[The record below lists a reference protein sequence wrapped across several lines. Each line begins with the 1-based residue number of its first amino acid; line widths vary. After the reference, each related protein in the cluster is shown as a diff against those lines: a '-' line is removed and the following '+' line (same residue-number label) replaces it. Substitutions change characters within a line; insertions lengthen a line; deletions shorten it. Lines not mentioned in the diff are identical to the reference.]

1 LLILRAIKIVP
12 KNEQAWLIQSLKKS
26 RRKIMENKY
35 FKILSIISLSVLV
48 MFSCE
53 DETKDVEDT
62 VVPTPTITSID
73 PAEGYP
79 GEEATITGENF
90 NATTS
95 LNLIEIDTNGV
106 SLASVTPSAGTTT
119 SLTFTRPN
127 VSGVGV
133 TINATLRVRNVED
146 VEEKVSESIAISL
159 LPVFDIV
166 YVNGLPKT
174 KGGLAFDADGNL
186 YARGQDPADVFKIT
200 PEGEES
206 YFGQTHWGEGEM
218 HFGPDGYLY
227 AAVVWGD
234 YGIVRIP
241 STGGDY
247 ESWMPDI
254 YVNNPFDFDWD
265 SDGNMYIG
273 TADGTIYRRLANTD
287 NEVELLKSSGA
298 WGSPMRLYNDDLYWY
313 TKNDSGSNGLYK
325 APVPAVGDTVT
336 ASSITQILAS
346 EDYNPSGLAI
356 DGTGNVYLMVGWG
369 NSTLVRVTPQGAV
382 EEVWELPTENPNKA
396 VWHDNK
402 LYIAAGNQDSTVYVL
417 HMGAEYGWGAVPQ

>member
-1 LLILRAIKIVP
+1 
-12 KNEQAWLIQSLKKS
+12 
-26 RRKIMENKY
+26 MENK
-35 FKILSIISLSVLV
+35 FFRILSIISLSVLV

-53 DETKDVEDT
+53 DEKKDVEDT
-62 VVPTPTITSID
+62 VVPTPIITSID

-95 LNLIEIDTNGV
+95 SNLIEIDTNGV
-106 SLASVTPSAGTTT
+106 SLASFAPSAGTTT

-127 VSGVGV
+127 VSGIGV

-218 HFGPDGYLY
+218 HIGPDGYLY

-234 YGIVRIP
+234 YGIVRISP
-241 STGGDY
+241 AGGDY
-247 ESWMPDI
+247 ETWMPDM

-298 WGSPMRLYNDDLYWY
+298 WGSPFRLYNDDLYWY

-356 DGTGNVYLMVGWG
+356 DGMGNVYMMVGWG
-369 NSTLVRVTPQGAV
+369 NSILTRVTPQGAV

-396 VWHDNK
+396 VWHNNK
-402 LYIAAGNQDSTVYVL
+402 LWIAAGNQDSSVYVL
-417 HMGAEYGWGAVPQ
+417 HLGEEYGTGAVPQNTW

>member
-1 LLILRAIKIVP
+1 MV
-12 KNEQAWLIQSLKKS
+12 
-26 RRKIMENKY
+26 NKY
-35 FKILSIISLSVLV
+35 FRIISIISLSVLV

-62 VVPTPTITSID
+62 VVPTPVITSIS

-79 GEEATITGENF
+79 GEEVTITGENF
-90 NATTS
+90 NATSS
-95 LNLIEIDTNGV
+95 LNLIEIDTNSV
-106 SLASVTPSAGTTT
+106 SLASITPSAGTTT

-133 TINATLRVRNVED
+133 SITANLRVRNVED
-146 VEEKVSESIAISL
+146 PDEKVSDSESITL
-159 LPVFDIV
+159 LPIFDIITV
-166 YVNGLPKT
+166 AGLPKT

-186 YARGQDPADVFKIT
+186 YARGQDPGEVYKIT
-200 PEGEES
+200 PDGTES

-234 YGIVRIP
+234 YGIVKIP
-241 STGGDY
+241 PSGGDY
-247 ESWMPDI
+247 EDYMPADTD
-254 YVNNPFDFDWD
+254 VNNPFDFQWD
-265 SDGNMYIG
+265 SDGDLYIG

-287 NEVELLKSSGA
+287 NEVELLKSSGS

-313 TKNDSGSNGLYK
+313 TKNDSGSNGLFK
-325 APVPAVGDTVT
+325 APVPAEGDTIT

-356 DGTGNVYLMVGWG
+356 DGMGNVYMMVGWG
-369 NSTLVRVTPQGAV
+369 NSILTRVTPQGAV

-396 VWHDNK
+396 VWHNNK
-402 LYIAAGNQDSTVYVL
+402 LWIAAGNQDSSVNVL
-417 HMGAEYGWGAVPQ
+417 HLGSDYGTGAVPQNTW

>member
-1 LLILRAIKIVP
+1 
-12 KNEQAWLIQSLKKS
+12 
-26 RRKIMENKY
+26 M
-35 FKILSIISLSVLV
+35 FV

-53 DETKDVEDT
+53 EEKEDSGPT
-62 VVPTPTITSID
+62 VLPVPVITSVD
-73 PAEGYP
+73 PSDGYP

-90 NATTS
+90 NATAA
-95 LNLIEIDTNGV
+95 LNLIEIDTNSV
-106 SLASVTPSAGTTT
+106 IIASITPSAGSAT

-127 VSGVGV
+127 VSGLGE
-133 TINATLRVRNVED
+133 TINATLRVKNVED
-146 VEEKVSESIAISL
+146 TEEKVSESIAINL
-159 LPVFDIV
+159 LPVFDII

-186 YARGQDPADVFKIT
+186 YARGQDPAEVYKIT

-206 YFGQTHWGEGEM
+206 YFGQTVWGEGEM

-369 NSTLVRVTPQGAV
+369 NSTLTRVTPQGAV

>member
-1 LLILRAIKIVP
+1 
-12 KNEQAWLIQSLKKS
+12 
-26 RRKIMENKY
+26 MENNY
-35 FKILSIISLSVLV
+35 FRVLSIISLSVLV

-53 DETKDVEDT
+53 DETDDPVDT
-62 VVPTPTITSID
+62 VVPAPVITSIS

-79 GEEATITGENF
+79 GEEVTITGENF

-95 LNLIEIDTNGV
+95 SNLIEIDTNGV
-106 SLASVTPSAGTTT
+106 SLASFAPSAGTTT

-218 HFGPDGYLY
+218 HIGPDGYLY

-234 YGIVRIP
+234 YGIVRISP
-241 STGGDY
+241 AGGDY
-247 ESWMPDI
+247 ETWMPDM

-273 TADGTIYRRLANTD
+273 TADGTIYRRSATTD
-287 NEVELLKSSGA
+287 EVSLLKPSGS
-298 WGSPMRLYNDDLYWY
+298 WGSPMRLFGDDLYWY
-313 TKNDSGSNGLYK
+313 VKGADMPAENGLFK
-325 APVPAVGDTVT
+325 APVPAEGDTIT
-336 ASSITQILAS
+336 ASSVTQILAS
-346 EDYNPSGLAI
+346 GDYTPSGLAI
-356 DGTGNVYLMVGWG
+356 DGMGNIYLMDGWIDKDDTTG
-369 NSTLVRVTPQGAV
+369 TITQQLVRVTPAGAV
-382 EEVWELPTENPNKA
+382 ENVYELPTQNPNKA
-396 VWHDNK
+396 IWHEDK
-402 LYIAAGNQDSTVYVL
+402 LYVAAGNQGNKIYVIYL
-417 HMGAEYGWGAVPQ
+417 GPDYGTGAVPQNTW

>member
-1 LLILRAIKIVP
+1 MKIKNFRLLTIIT
-12 KNEQAWLIQSLKKS
+12 
-26 RRKIMENKY
+26 
-35 FKILSIISLSVLV
+35 LSMFV

-53 DETKDVEDT
+53 EEKEDSGPT
-62 VVPTPTITSID
+62 VLPVPVITSVD
-73 PAEGYP
+73 PSDGYP

-90 NATTS
+90 NATAA
-95 LNLIEIDTNGV
+95 LNLIEIDTNSV
-106 SLASVTPSAGTTT
+106 IIASITPSAGSAT

-127 VSGVGV
+127 VSGLGE
-133 TINATLRVRNVED
+133 TINATLRVKNVED
-146 VEEKVSESIAISL
+146 TEEKVSESIAINL
-159 LPVFDIV
+159 LPVFDII

-186 YARGQDPADVFKIT
+186 YARGQDPAEVYKIT

-206 YFGQTHWGEGEM
+206 YFGQTVWGEGEM

-325 APVPAVGDTVT
+325 APVPAVGDTIT
-336 ASSITQILAS
+336 SSSITQILAS

-369 NSTLVRVTPQGAV
+369 NSTLTRVTPQGAV

-402 LYIAAGNQDSTVYVL
+402 LYIAAGDRKSVV
-417 HMGAEYGWGAVPQ
+417 

>member
-1 LLILRAIKIVP
+1 M
-12 KNEQAWLIQSLKKS
+12 NE
-26 RRKIMENKY
+26 KY
-35 FKILSIISLSVLV
+35 FKVLTLISISTFVF
-48 MFSCE
+48 FSCE
-53 DETKDVEDT
+53 EDT
-62 VVPTPTITSID
+62 EAADTEVPTPIITSIS
-73 PAEGYP
+73 PVEGYP
-79 GEEATITGENF
+79 GEEVTITGENF
-90 NATTS
+90 NANAA
-95 LNLIEIDTNGV
+95 LNLVEIDSNGV
-106 SLASVTPSAGTTT
+106 SLASVTPTEGTAT
-119 SLTFTRPN
+119 SLKFTRPN

-133 TINATLRVRNVED
+133 SISANLKVRNVED
-146 VEEKVSESIAISL
+146 PDEKVSDSVSITL
-159 LPVFDIV
+159 LPIFDIITV
-166 YVNGLPKT
+166 EGLPKT

-218 HFGPDGYLY
+218 HIGPDGYLY

-234 YGIVRIP
+234 YGIVRISP
-241 STGGDY
+241 AGGDY
-247 ESWMPDI
+247 ETWMPDM

-298 WGSPMRLYNDDLYWY
+298 WGSPFRLYNDDLYWY

-356 DGTGNVYLMVGWG
+356 DGMGNVYLMVGWE
-369 NSTLVRVTPQGAV
+369 NSTLTRVTPQGAV
-382 EEVWELPTENPNKA
+382 EDVWDLPTENPNKA
-396 VWHDNK
+396 VWHEDK
-402 LYIAAGNQDSTVYVL
+402 LYVTAGNQDNKVYVIYL
-417 HMGAEYGWGAVPQ
+417 GPDYSTGAVPQNTW

>member
-1 LLILRAIKIVP
+1 
-12 KNEQAWLIQSLKKS
+12 
-26 RRKIMENKY
+26 MENKY
-35 FKILSIISLSVLV
+35 FRIISIISLSVLV

-62 VVPTPTITSID
+62 VVPTPVITSID

-227 AAVVWGD
+227 AAVVWGE

-241 STGGDY
+241 PTGGDY
-247 ESWMPDI
+247 EI
-254 YVNNPFDFDWD
+254 YMGYALV
-265 SDGNMYIG
+265 
-273 TADGTIYRRLANTD
+273 
-287 NEVELLKSSGA
+287 
-298 WGSPMRLYNDDLYWY
+298 
-313 TKNDSGSNGLYK
+313 GSN
-325 APVPAVGDTVT
+325 
-336 ASSITQILAS
+336 
-346 EDYNPSGLAI
+346 
-356 DGTGNVYLMVGWG
+356 WF
-369 NSTLVRVTPQGAV
+369 
-382 EEVWELPTENPNKA
+382 
-396 VWHDNK
+396 
-402 LYIAAGNQDSTVYVL
+402 
-417 HMGAEYGWGAVPQ
+417 

>member
-1 LLILRAIKIVP
+1 
-12 KNEQAWLIQSLKKS
+12 
-26 RRKIMENKY
+26 MENNY
-35 FKILSIISLSVLV
+35 FRVLSIISLSVLV

-53 DETKDVEDT
+53 DETDDPVDT
-62 VVPTPTITSID
+62 VVPAPVITSIS

-79 GEEATITGENF
+79 GEEVTITGENF

-95 LNLIEIDTNGV
+95 SNLIEIDTNDV

-133 TINATLRVRNVED
+133 TINATLKVRNVED

-159 LPVFDIV
+159 LPVFDIITV
-166 YVNGLPKT
+166 AGLDSVGSEHGNQLYGPKT
-174 KGGLAFDADGNL
+174 KGGIAFDADGNL
-186 YARGQDPADVFKIT
+186 YARGQDPGEVYKIT
-200 PEGEES
+200 PDGTES

-234 YGIVRIP
+234 YGIVKISP
-241 STGGDY
+241 SGGDY
-247 ESWMPDI
+247 ENYMPADTD
-254 YVNNPFDFDWD
+254 VNNPFDFQWD
-265 SDGNMYIG
+265 SDGDLYIG
-273 TADGTIYRRLANTD
+273 TADGTIYHRSATADAATLI
-287 NEVELLKSSGA
+287 KPSGS
-298 WGSPMRLYNDDLYWY
+298 WGSPFRLYNDELYWY
-313 TKNDSGSNGLYK
+313 TKNDSGSNGLFK
-325 APVPAVGDTVT
+325 APVPAEGDTIT

-356 DGTGNVYLMVGWG
+356 DGMGNVYMMVGWG
-369 NSTLVRVTPQGAV
+369 NSTLVRVTPAGTV

-396 VWHDNK
+396 VWHEDK
-402 LYIAAGNQDSTVYVL
+402 LYVTAGNQDNKVYVIYL
-417 HMGAEYGWGAVPQ
+417 GPDYGTGAVPQNTW

>member
-1 LLILRAIKIVP
+1 
-12 KNEQAWLIQSLKKS
+12 
-26 RRKIMENKY
+26 MENNY
-35 FKILSIISLSVLV
+35 FRVLSIISLSVLV

-53 DETKDVEDT
+53 DETDDPVDT
-62 VVPTPTITSID
+62 VVPTPVITSIS
-73 PAEGYP
+73 PSEGYP
-79 GEEATITGENF
+79 GEEVTITGTNF

-95 LNLIEIDTNGV
+95 SNLIEIDTNDV

-133 TINATLRVRNVED
+133 TINATLKVRNVED

-159 LPVFDIV
+159 LPVFDIITV
-166 YVNGLPKT
+166 AGLDSVGSEAGNQLYGPKT

-186 YARGQDPADVFKIT
+186 YARGQDPGEVYKIT
-200 PEGEES
+200 PDGTES

-234 YGIVRIP
+234 YGIVKIP
-241 STGGDY
+241 PSGGDY
-247 ESWMPDI
+247 ESYMPADTD
-254 YVNNPFDFDWD
+254 VNNPFDFQWD
-265 SDGNMYIG
+265 SDGDLYIG
-273 TADGTIYRRLANTD
+273 TADGTIYHRSATADAATLI
-287 NEVELLKSSGA
+287 KPSGA
-298 WGSPMRLYNDDLYWY
+298 WGSPFRLYNDDLYWY

-356 DGTGNVYLMVGWG
+356 DGMGNVYMMVGWG

-396 VWHDNK
+396 VWHNNK
-402 LYIAAGNQDSTVYVL
+402 LWIAAGNQDSSVYVL
-417 HMGAEYGWGAVPQ
+417 HLGEEYGTGAVPQNTW

>member
-1 LLILRAIKIVP
+1 
-12 KNEQAWLIQSLKKS
+12 
-26 RRKIMENKY
+26 M
-35 FKILSIISLSVLV
+35 FV

-53 DETKDVEDT
+53 EEKEDSGPT
-62 VVPTPTITSID
+62 VLPVPVITSVD
-73 PAEGYP
+73 PSDGYP

-90 NATTS
+90 NATAA
-95 LNLIEIDTNGV
+95 LNLIEIDTNSV
-106 SLASVTPSAGTTT
+106 IIASITPSAGSAT

-127 VSGVGV
+127 VSGLGE
-133 TINATLRVRNVED
+133 TINATLRVKNVED
-146 VEEKVSESIAISL
+146 TEEKVSESIAINL
-159 LPVFDIV
+159 LPVFDII

-186 YARGQDPADVFKIT
+186 YARGQDPAEVYKIT

-206 YFGQTHWGEGEM
+206 YFGQTVWGEGEM

-298 WGSPMRLYNDDLYWY
+298 WGSPFRLYNDDLYWY

-356 DGTGNVYLMVGWG
+356 DGMGNVYLMVGWE

>member
-1 LLILRAIKIVP
+1 
-12 KNEQAWLIQSLKKS
+12 
-26 RRKIMENKY
+26 MENNY
-35 FKILSIISLSVLV
+35 FRVLSIISLSVLV

-53 DETKDVEDT
+53 DETDDPVDT
-62 VVPTPTITSID
+62 VVPAPVITSIS

-79 GEEATITGENF
+79 GEEVTITGENF

-95 LNLIEIDTNGV
+95 SNLIEIDTNDV

-133 TINATLRVRNVED
+133 TINATLKVRNVED

-159 LPVFDIV
+159 LPVFDIITV
-166 YVNGLPKT
+166 AGLDSVGSEHGNQLYGPKT
-174 KGGLAFDADGNL
+174 KGGIAFDADGNL
-186 YARGQDPADVFKIT
+186 YARGQDPGEVYKIT
-200 PEGEES
+200 PDGTES

-234 YGIVRIP
+234 YGIVKISP
-241 STGGDY
+241 SGGDY
-247 ESWMPDI
+247 ENYMPADTD
-254 YVNNPFDFDWD
+254 VNNPFDFQWD
-265 SDGNMYIG
+265 SDGDLYIG
-273 TADGTIYRRLANTD
+273 TADGTIYHRSATADDATLI
-287 NEVELLKSSGA
+287 KSSGS
-298 WGSPMRLYNDDLYWY
+298 WGSPFRLYNDDLYWY
-313 TKNDSGSNGLYK
+313 TKNDSGSNGLFK
-325 APVPAVGDTVT
+325 APVPAEGDTIT

-356 DGTGNVYLMVGWG
+356 DGMGNVYLMVGWE

-396 VWHDNK
+396 VWHNNK
-402 LYIAAGNQDSTVYVL
+402 LWIAAGNQDSSVYVL
-417 HMGAEYGWGAVPQ
+417 HLGEEYGTGAVPQNTW